1 MLEEALSIME
11 EREDEQSEEDE
22 ETLRKADD

>member
-1 MLEEALSIME
+1 MLEEALSIAE
-11 EREDEQSEEDE
+11 ERENEESEEDE